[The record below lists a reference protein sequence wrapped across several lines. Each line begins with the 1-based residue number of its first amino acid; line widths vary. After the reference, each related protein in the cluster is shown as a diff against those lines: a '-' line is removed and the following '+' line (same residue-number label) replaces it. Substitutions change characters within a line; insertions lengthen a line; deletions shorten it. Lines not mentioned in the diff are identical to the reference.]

1 MKVGDLVKHP
11 QGMINVCD
19 VIYGCGLILE
29 TEMVGLHPQWMNCL
43 VWWRGMSGPVYA
55 AADNLEVISECR

>member
-19 VIYGCGLILE
+19 IMYGCGLVLE
-29 TEMVGLHPQWMNCL
+29 TEMVGFSPQWLNCL
-43 VWWRGMSGPVYA
+43 VWWRGMTGPVYA
-55 AADNLEVISECR
+55 GADHLEVISEGR

>member
-19 VIYGCGLILE
+19 VMYSCGLILE
-29 TEMVGLHPQWMNCL
+29 TEMVGPLPQWKNCL
-43 VWWRGMSGPVYA
+43 IWWKGMTGPVYSA
-55 AADNLEVISECR
+55 EDNLEVLSESR